1 MTAHLSQ
8 RLSANDSVFLYWERP
23 EQPFHVCEI
32 MVYDGAVA
40 LAEIKRMLAE
50 RMHLLPRY
58 RQRIMFAPLQ
68 LGHPTWHDDP
78 EFDLDN
84 HLAEATLPAPG
95 DDRTLSSFCGEIFGQ
110 LLDREHPLWHLTLI
124 HGHESGHPVMFLRL
138 HHAMVDGVSS
148 VQLIEVLH
156 SEERG
161 APPPEPPAVEW
172 RPAPLPNWS
181 TLVRDAVADSAN
193 SAVGLARETAE
204 SLRPDNLRTTLDRA
218 KAAARVL
225 TNRRT
230 VQPPPETPFN
240 KPISS
245 ARDVSWLE
253 LPFEEANRV
262 RKGYRGATIND
273 FVLAILSGGLGRA
286 FRRLGHD
293 PSGQV
298 LRCMCPVSVR
308 DESGRGAMGNQLS
321 MIDTPLF
328 VGITDPLERFDAQID
343 SMKEL
348 KESSEAAGFRE
359 LITASDHYPA
369 WLWKRIW
376 SQWPM
381 EFFPYNIVSTNVP
394 GPRTPL
400 YLGDH
405 ELLHWYPMGVNWT
418 TSGLFLCTLSYREY
432 LTLGLVSDPNIV
444 DDVWQVSD
452 ELHESYQELKAA
464 LEARST

>member
-1 MTAHLSQ
+1 
-8 RLSANDSVFLYWERP
+8 
-23 EQPFHVCEI
+23 
-32 MVYDGAVA
+32 
-40 LAEIKRMLAE
+40 MLAN
-50 RMHLLPRY
+50 P
-58 RQRIMFAPLQ
+58 
-68 LGHPTWHDDP
+68 
-78 EFDLDN
+78 
-84 HLAEATLPAPG
+84 
-95 DDRTLSSFCGEIFGQ
+95 
-110 LLDREHPLWHLTLI
+110 
-124 HGHESGHPVMFLRL
+124 
-138 HHAMVDGVSS
+138 
-148 VQLIEVLH
+148 
-156 SEERG
+156 
-161 APPPEPPAVEW
+161 
-172 RPAPLPNWS
+172 
-181 TLVRDAVADSAN
+181 
-193 SAVGLARETAE
+193 
-204 SLRPDNLRTTLDRA
+204 
-218 KAAARVL
+218 
-225 TNRRT
+225 RT

-253 LPFEEANRV
+253 LPFDEANRV

-273 FVLAILSGGLGRA
+273 LVLAILSGGLGRA

-348 KESSEAAGFRE
+348 KETSEAAGFRE

-400 YLGDH
+400 YLGEH

-444 DDVWQVSD
+444 EDVWQVSD
-452 ELHESYQELKAA
+452 DLHESYQELKAA
-464 LEARST
+464 VEAHSR